1 MCARQAVV
9 VGMSLFLL
17 TGYSGC
23 HAVSSA
29 WWKSNN
35 PAAAN
40 DLHEARKTSL
50 AATST
55 TGPSI
60 FNSLTNGLLLI
71 PRGLAQAI
79 GSFLPLRGLASLAA
93 DMGIPGAD
101 ALLSFLTPRH
111 HQPNDHRPSP
121 RMMPSARRS
130 GTSFDSSG
138 THKQHV
144 SRTTDTDSNTF
155 YYSPYLAEL
164 QSAMGAAHGDREC
177 LLKLACLSGKRLSAL
192 SGASAVA
199 ILLASTTD
207 FMPEAVREPYQAM
220 KNSVM
225 YSDDCSQY
233 VCSKANP
240 HQDL

>member
-1 MCARQAVV
+1 MCVRQVV
-9 VGMSLFLL
+9 VFGMSLFLL

-50 AATST
+50 ATTST
-55 TGPSI
+55 TEPSI
-60 FNSLTNGLLLI
+60 FN
-71 PRGLAQAI
+71 
-79 GSFLPLRGLASLAA
+79 RGLASLAA

-144 SRTTDTDSNTF
+144 SRTADSDPNTF